1 MTPMNKSIKCKM
13 HVQASAVL
21 GIKKST
27 IELLGVSNIL
37 SKRCTDI
44 SILDLDPLQYNI
56 QQIYMVTECEQT
68 IISPLDNLS

>member
-37 SKRCTDI
+37 SKRCTFRSLI
-44 SILDLDPLQYNI
+44 WILFSITFNKY
-56 QQIYMVTECEQT
+56 TW
-68 IISPLDNLS
+68 